1 MSIIR
6 ADSIKNRAGNGA
18 PDFPNGITVTG
29 IVTSTVLD
37 ASVTNLTVTGNLGVG
52 GTVTYEDVSNVD
64 SVGVITARDGLRV
77 TGIATATEYEVVNAG
92 NTPIF
97 RFRGSSNNEI
107 GKIDA
112 DAISGTT
119 SQLRLYTENSGSIGE
134 RLRIGPAGQLGI
146 GGANYGT
153 SGQVLTSQGS
163 GSPIQWATVSTP
175 LVAYKAKEFARQR
188 YTYSGSSWHEIETNF
203 RISHTPAAVGNTII
217 CAVQVYLV
225 ISENT
230 YGGLTIVS
238 DQGSGS
244 NEAMIGET
252 NTSGGVAKGSILGGN
267 YANEQMRQS
276 GGTTWLGQH
285 LWGYHITENT
295 NSHTFKLFGRMGS
308 GTRTIGDNQLAQF
321 MQMWEYQGNI
331 VSSTIS

>member
-6 ADSIKNRAGNGA
+6 ADSIKNRAGTGA

-52 GTVTYEDVSNVD
+52 GTITYEDVTNVD

-163 GSPIQWATVSTP
+163 GSPIQWATISTP
-175 LVAYKAKEFARQR
+175 LVAYKAKEYARSR
-188 YTYSGSSWHEIETNF
+188 YSFSNGTWAEIDNAF
-203 RISHTPAAVGNTII
+203 RIVHTPAATGNTII
-217 CAVQVYLV
+217 IHTQVYHT
-225 ISENT
+225 IADNT
-230 YGGLTIVS
+230 YGGFANVT

-244 NEAMIGET
+244 DESMLGET
-252 NTSGGVAKGSILGGN
+252 SNPSARAKGTILGGN
-267 YANEQMRQS
+267 YYNEAIRQS
-276 GGTTWLGQH
+276 AGGTIGLGSN
-285 LWGYHITENT
+285 LWGYHVTENT
-295 NSHTFKLFGRMGS
+295 NAHTFKLFARMGS
-308 GTRTIGDNQLAQF
+308 GTRYIGDNQPAQF
-321 MQMWEYQGNI
+321 MEMWEYSGN
-331 VSSTIS
+331 VMQ

>member
-52 GTVTYEDVSNVD
+52 GTITYEDVTNVD